1 MTGKRYIFFIL
12 LIVLSA
18 LTLRLVC
25 LYELRS
31 STYLGNIR
39 ISDTKSYH
47 EMALSLISG
56 EYDNSIPFW
65 QAPFY
70 PFLLAVFYK
79 VLGQS
84 FLAVQ
89 ILHIFIGCLNCY
101 LLFLLAEK
109 IFNRRTALLSM
120 MIAAFYFPFIIFDTQ
135 ALAANIIISLNLLA
149 LIYLERFAESGKHSY
164 LVTASFCLGASI
176 ISHGMSIFTVPVIAL
191 WILKRMSRAIRK
203 DLDIDP
209 FRTVILFLVI
219 VSIAP
224 AIVSFRNII
233 LSKEFTFISS
243 NSGINLYIGNHPD
256 FENKFNVRNG
266 VEWRALRLEALS
278 AGASTPAKENR
289 YFLKQTIRNVISN
302 PFAVLFTGL
311 KKIVISFSGDETSR
325 NFPIDPLRKYSKTS
339 GALLWKWEISGVP
352 VFAFPTGLILPL
364 SIMGLLIFSF
374 DKVKSK
380 GVFFNGILPGWV
392 AFSHIFGMI
401 LFFPCTRYRLPAV
414 CLMIPYAS
422 YCIFRVYDAALDV
435 RCGKALQKRH
445 MGIIYGFIF
454 ILLYFFSNV
463 LGPLNAPRDSK
474 MELAE
479 HLLFQGVWHID
490 AGRKSKD
497 KERIEN
503 GNRFYEKAISIDSG
517 CLQALHNLGYVYL
530 NQKHQPEKA
539 IACFEQ
545 VIERLPSNS
554 PLIPV
559 YKDFIGK
566 IGLRRQ

>member
-1 MTGKRYIFFIL
+1 
-12 LIVLSA
+12 
-18 LTLRLVC
+18 
-25 LYELRS
+25 
-31 STYLGNIR
+31 
-39 ISDTKSYH
+39 
-47 EMALSLISG
+47 MALQLISG
-56 EYDNSIPFW
+56 KYDHSVPFW

-79 VLGQS
+79 ILGQS

-89 ILHIFIGCLNCY
+89 LLHIFIGCLNCY

-109 IFNRRTALLSM
+109 IFDRRTALLSM

-135 ALAANIIISLNLLA
+135 ALAANIIILLNLLA
-149 LIYLERFAESGKHSY
+149 LIYLERFAESGKHFF

-176 ISHGMSIFTVPVIAL
+176 ISHGLSIFTIPVIAV
-191 WILKRMSRAIRK
+191 WILKRMSREISN
-203 DLDIDP
+203 DFDNHP
-209 FRTVILFLVI
+209 FRMVILFFVI

-224 AIVSFRNII
+224 AIVSFRNIL

-243 NSGINLYIGNHPD
+243 NSGINLYVGNHPD
-256 FENKFNVRNG
+256 FETKFNIRNG

-278 AGASTPAKENR
+278 SGASTPAEENR
-289 YFLKQTIRNVISN
+289 YFLEQTIKNVISH
-302 PFAVLFTGL
+302 PVAVLFTGL

-325 NFPIDPLRKYSKTS
+325 NFPIAPLRKHSKAAGT
-339 GALLWKWEISGVP
+339 LLWKWKIFGVP
-352 VFAFPTGLILPL
+352 VFAFPTGLVVPL
-364 SIMGLLIFSF
+364 SIMGLLIFSLNM
-374 DKVKSK
+374 VRSK
-380 GVFFNGILPGWV
+380 RVFLNGILPGLV
-392 AFSHIFGMI
+392 ALSHIFGMI

-422 YCIFRVYDAALDV
+422 YCILRIYDIALEA
-435 RCGKALQKRH
+435 RCGNILQKKT

-454 ILLYFFSNV
+454 ILLYCFSNV
-463 LGPLNAPRDSK
+463 LGPLNAPRDPK

-479 HLLFQGVWHID
+479 HLLFQGVWNIE
-490 AGRKSKD
+490 AGRESND

-503 GNRFYEKAISIDSG
+503 GNRLYERAILIDPG

-539 IACFEQ
+539 KAFFEK
-545 VIERLPSNS
+545 VMGRLPRNS

-559 YKDFIGK
+559 YRDFIDK
-566 IGLRRQ
+566 IDLRRD